1 MKKIL
6 SVVMIFVLV
15 FSCIQF
21 VYAESSSVSIFLS
34 LAKDA
39 QSLQIMNQSGLNE
52 LKNYASRNANTTQNA
67 LNSFFTSDG
76 FHLFFQDKYNDDK
89 GLHVTGSGE
98 ILIGSGKIPF
108 HFENQLL
115 KTETYAVGKS
125 LYMGVI
131 KSYVLMNEKRIPIT
145 IDFCSSLDF
154 RQSIA
159 SVSFNYLEENGQV
172 LFFGE
177 LFEEYEEYYNHF
189 LNSNHTNFIRRDS
202 SLSLAANYD
211 KYAHVDVVAGT
222 SFGSTSGAETIIM
235 SVAKRDYRDRGSKE
249 MGFELVRV
257 FGRSANALSYVSGA
271 TSAYPVSAD
280 LTFKYS
286 KKDFLDVMEITPDGD
301 GDQMPNLFNVFSQLH
316 PAVGTFFAT
325 VDLIYNAVA
334 GGTSATIYAE
344 SGYSDENA
352 ASGTVAISGL
362 NNMVNANLPA
372 SITTSNAKLD
382 EEHGITWK
390 VKYGTTGND
399 TPGSASVTVTA
410 NMDYRFYYDT
420 HRSTVRTTGTISK
433 THFIYKS

>member
-1 MKKIL
+1 M
-6 SVVMIFVLV
+6 
-15 FSCIQF
+15 
-21 VYAESSSVSIFLS
+21 
-34 LAKDA
+34 D
-39 QSLQIMNQSGLNE
+39 
-52 LKNYASRNANTTQNA
+52 
-67 LNSFFTSDG
+67 
-76 FHLFFQDKYNDDK
+76 
-89 GLHVTGSGE
+89 
-98 ILIGSGKIPF
+98 
-108 HFENQLL
+108 
-115 KTETYAVGKS
+115 
-125 LYMGVI
+125 VI
-131 KSYVLMNEKRIPIT
+131 KTYVLMNEKRIPIT

-172 LFFGE
+172 LFFRE
-177 LFEEYEEYYNHF
+177 LFEKYEEYYNHF
-189 LNSNHTNFIRRDS
+189 LNSNHTNFIKRDS

-222 SFGSTSGAETIIM
+222 SLGSTSGAEAIIM

-249 MGFELVRV
+249 IGFELVRV
-257 FGRSANALSYVSGA
+257 FGRSANVLSYTSVA

-280 LTFKYS
+280 LTFKCS

-325 VDLIYNAVA
+325 VDLIYSAVA

-372 SITTSNAKLD
+372 SITTSNAKMD
-382 EEHGITWK
+382 ENHGITWK

-399 TPGSASVTVTA
+399 TPSSASVTVTA
-410 NMDYRFYYDT
+410 NMDYRF
-420 HRSTVRTTGTISK
+420 
-433 THFIYKS
+433 

>member
-1 MKKIL
+1 
-6 SVVMIFVLV
+6 
-15 FSCIQF
+15 
-21 VYAESSSVSIFLS
+21 
-34 LAKDA
+34 
-39 QSLQIMNQSGLNE
+39 
-52 LKNYASRNANTTQNA
+52 
-67 LNSFFTSDG
+67 
-76 FHLFFQDKYNDDK
+76 
-89 GLHVTGSGE
+89 
-98 ILIGSGKIPF
+98 
-108 HFENQLL
+108 
-115 KTETYAVGKS
+115 
-125 LYMGVI
+125 
-131 KSYVLMNEKRIPIT
+131 
-145 IDFCSSLDF
+145 
-154 RQSIA
+154 
-159 SVSFNYLEENGQV
+159 
-172 LFFGE
+172 
-177 LFEEYEEYYNHF
+177 
-189 LNSNHTNFIRRDS
+189 
-202 SLSLAANYD
+202 
-211 KYAHVDVVAGT
+211 
-222 SFGSTSGAETIIM
+222 M

-280 LTFKYS
+280 LTFKCS
-286 KKDFLDVMEITPDGD
+286 KKDFLDVMEITPDG
-301 GDQMPNLFNVFSQLH
+301 
-316 PAVGTFFAT
+316 VGTFFAT